1 MDLLFFDCN
10 LIINNK
16 MLNRRKLMDEKN
28 MLYMKKCEIYDSL
41 FANTNLDD
49 IINITEKYLNNPIF
63 ILDTSYHIIARS
75 NLAKTINSSIETHN
89 GENYL
94 LLDIIQLMIKENCI
108 DTIYTKH
115 NSFFHYSTQSFI
127 FCSIRVM
134 DITVAYI
141 CVLQINRD
149 FEEEDLELAN
159 VLSKVASMHMQKE
172 NLFIS
177 SSGLDEE
184 YYLMDLLINRINNI
198 QYVKERLKY
207 INFNLNKNCLML
219 SIPFKQK
226 YKDSRHNFG
235 LKELMKRLKNILGNC
250 ISTYY
255 KDRIVFLVSSEC
267 EQVMTTNIRKNLLEF
282 LKLNNLNCG
291 ISIVFEN
298 LLDIQDFFHQSMY
311 AIELSKNLEVNFI
324 AYFEECIDSYLFYI
338 SESTNSDSHKINLL
352 TLVHPWIN
360 KLMEFDKE
368 NKSEF
373 LKTLQIYIENNRNAN
388 ITSSKLNIHR
398 STLFYRF
405 NKIQEFLGI
414 SLDNSN
420 NLFNLELSFKILN
433 YTIIKN

>member
-1 MDLLFFDCN
+1 
-10 LIINNK
+10 
-16 MLNRRKLMDEKN
+16 MDEKN
-28 MLYMKKCEIYDSL
+28 ALHMKKCEIYDSL
-41 FANTNLDD
+41 FTTNSLDD

-63 ILDTSYHIIARS
+63 ILDTSYHIITRS

-94 LLDIIQLMIKENCI
+94 LLNNIELMIKEKCI
-108 DTIYTKH
+108 DTIYTKD

-141 CVLQINRD
+141 CILQSNRD
-149 FEEEDLELAN
+149 FEAEDLDLSN
-159 VLSKVASMHMQKE
+159 VLSKVVSMHMQKE

-184 YYLMDLLINRINNI
+184 YYLMDLLINKINNI

-207 INFNLNKNCLML
+207 INFNLNENCLIL

-226 YKDSRHNFG
+226 YKDSRHNLG

-255 KDRIVFLVSSEC
+255 KDMIVFLISNEQ
-267 EQVMTTNIRKNLLEF
+267 EQVISTYVKKNLLEF

-291 ISIVFEN
+291 ISIAFEN
-298 LLDIQDFFHQSMY
+298 LLEIQDFFYQSMY
-311 AIELSKNLEVNFI
+311 AIKLSKNLEVNSI
-324 AYFEECIDSYLFYI
+324 SYFEDFIESYLFYI
-338 SESTNSDSHKINLL
+338 SESKINDSHKINLL

-360 KLMEFDKE
+360 KLMKFDKE
-368 NKSEF
+368 NKTEF
-373 LKTLQIYIENNRNAN
+373 LKTLKAYIENNRNAN
-388 ITSSKLNIHR
+388 VTSNKLNIHR

-405 NKIQEFLGI
+405 NKMQDFLEI

-420 NLFNLELSFKILN
+420 NLFNLELSFKILDYN
-433 YTIIKN
+433 NIIKD

>member
-1 MDLLFFDCN
+1 
-10 LIINNK
+10 
-16 MLNRRKLMDEKN
+16 MDEKN
-28 MLYMKKCEIYDSL
+28 ALHMKKCEIYDSL
-41 FANTNLDD
+41 FTTNSLDD

-63 ILDTSYHIIARS
+63 ILDTSYHIITRS

-94 LLDIIQLMIKENCI
+94 LLNNIELMIKEKCI
-108 DTIYTKH
+108 DTIYTKD

-141 CVLQINRD
+141 CILQNIRE
-149 FEEEDLELAN
+149 FKEEDLEIAN

-172 NLFIS
+172 NFFIS

-184 YYLMDLLINRINNI
+184 YYLMDLLINKINDI

-207 INFNLNKNCLML
+207 INFNLNENCLMV

-226 YKDSRHNFG
+226 YQDSRHNFG

-255 KDRIVFLVSSEC
+255 KDMIVFLVSNEH
-267 EQVMTTNIRKNLLEF
+267 EQVIPINVKKNLLEF

-291 ISIVFEN
+291 MSIIFEN
-298 LLDIQDFFHQSMY
+298 LLYIQDFFYQSMY
-311 AIELSKNLEVNFI
+311 AIRLSKNSEIDRIF
-324 AYFEECIDSYLFYI
+324 YFEECIECYLFYV
-338 SESTNSDSHKINLL
+338 SEGNNNDSYKINLL
-352 TLVHPWIN
+352 TLVHPWII
-360 KLMEFDKE
+360 KLIKFDKE
-368 NKSEF
+368 NKTEF
-373 LKTLQIYIENNRNAN
+373 FKTLKSYIENNRNSN
-388 ITSSKLNIHR
+388 ITSNKLNIHR

-405 NKIQEFLGI
+405 NKMQDFLCI

-420 NLFNLELSFKILN
+420 NLFNLELSFKILDYN
-433 YTIIKN
+433 NIIKD

>member
-1 MDLLFFDCN
+1 
-10 LIINNK
+10 
-16 MLNRRKLMDEKN
+16 MDEKN
-28 MLYMKKCEIYDSL
+28 TLYMKKCEIYDSL
-41 FANTNLDD
+41 FTTNSLDD

-63 ILDTSYHIIARS
+63 ILDTSYHIITRS

-94 LLDIIQLMIKENCI
+94 LLNTIELMIKEKCI
-108 DTIYTKH
+108 DTIYTKD
-115 NSFFHYSTQSFI
+115 NSFFHYSAQSLI

-141 CVLQINRD
+141 CILQSNRD
-149 FEEEDLELAN
+149 FEAEDLDLSN
-159 VLSKVASMHMQKE
+159 VLSKVVSMHMQKE

-184 YYLMDLLINRINNI
+184 YYLMDLLINKINNI

-207 INFNLNKNCLML
+207 INFNLNENCLIL

-226 YKDSRHNFG
+226 YKDSRHNLG

-255 KDRIVFLVSSEC
+255 KDMIVFLISNKQ
-267 EQVMTTNIRKNLLEF
+267 EQVISTYVKKNLLEF

-291 ISIVFEN
+291 ISIAFEN
-298 LLDIQDFFHQSMY
+298 LLEIQDFFYQSMY
-311 AIELSKNLEVNFI
+311 AIKLSENLEVKSI
-324 AYFEECIDSYLFYI
+324 SYFEDFIESYLFYI
-338 SESTNSDSHKINLL
+338 SESKINDSHKINLL

-360 KLMEFDKE
+360 KLMKFDKE
-368 NKSEF
+368 NKTEF
-373 LKTLQIYIENNRNAN
+373 LKTLKAYIENNRNAN
-388 ITSSKLNIHR
+388 VTSNKLNIHR

-405 NKIQEFLGI
+405 NKMQDLLGI

-420 NLFNLELSFKILN
+420 NLFNLELSFKILDYN
-433 YTIIKN
+433 NIIKD

>member
-1 MDLLFFDCN
+1 
-10 LIINNK
+10 
-16 MLNRRKLMDEKN
+16 MDEKN
-28 MLYMKKCEIYDSL
+28 ILYMKKCEIYDSL
-41 FANTNLDD
+41 FANTSLDD

-63 ILDTSYHIIARS
+63 ILDTSYHIITRS
-75 NLAKTINSSIETHN
+75 NLAKTVNSSIETHN

-94 LLDIIQLMIKENCI
+94 LLNTIELMIKEKCI
-108 DTIYTKH
+108 DTIYTKD

-141 CVLQINRD
+141 CVLQNNQN
-149 FEEEDLELAN
+149 FEDEDLELVN

-184 YYLMDLLINRINNI
+184 YYLMDLLINNISDI

-207 INFNLNKNCLML
+207 INFNLNENCLMI

-235 LKELMKRLKNILGNC
+235 LKELMKRLKIILGNC

-255 KDRIVFLVSSEC
+255 KDMIVFLVSN
-267 EQVMTTNIRKNLLEF
+267 EQEKVISTPVKNNLLEF

-291 ISIVFEN
+291 ISNTFEN
-298 LLDIQDFFHQSMY
+298 LLDIRDFFYQSTY
-311 AIELSKNLEVNFI
+311 AIKLSKNSKVDSI
-324 AYFEECIDSYLFYI
+324 AYFEDYVESYLFYI
-338 SESTNSDSHKINLL
+338 SESRNNDSHRINLL

-360 KLMEFDKE
+360 KLMKFDKE
-368 NKSEF
+368 NKTEF
-373 LKTLQIYIENNRNAN
+373 LKTLKSYIENNRNAN
-388 ITSSKLNIHR
+388 ITSNKLNIHR

-405 NKIQEFLGI
+405 NKIQDFLGI

-433 YTIIKN
+433 YNNIIKE